1 MTSLKQLLANRD
13 NATKSTGPK
22 SPETKA
28 KVAQNRTIHG
38 LTGNFHVLEGE
49 DQGRYDALYDQL
61 VADEQPVGIAEI
73 ELVKKMAQHTW
84 LAERATRFQEACFIV
99 MPRTAEQRANVEAE
113 MAVRPELERY
123 IRYQAHHNREYARAS
138 AELLKRRKERRQIEN
153 GFESQKLAAAQ
164 EERRAADENRKV
176 ERHQTA
182 VAIDKKRLEREEI
195 MLFRQTAAVAKHFNA
210 FGAPENEKKA
220 A

>member
-1 MTSLKQLLANRD
+1 MSSSLRRLLANRA
-13 NATKSTGPK
+13 NARKSTGPK
-22 SPETKA
+22 SAETKA
-28 KVAQNRTIHG
+28 KVAQNRTVHG
-38 LTGNFHVLEGE
+38 LTGNFQVLEGE
-49 DQGRYDALYDQL
+49 DQDRYDALVDQL
-61 VADEQPVGIAEI
+61 IHDEQPVGIAEI

-138 AELLKRRKERRQIEN
+138 AELLKRRKERRQVEV
-153 GFESQKLAAAQ
+153 GFESQTRTEVQ
-164 EERRAADENRKV
+164 QTQRA
-176 ERHQTA
+176 ERHK
-182 VAIDKKRLEREEI
+182 VAIATAETKLERE
-195 MLFRQTAAVAKHFNA
+195 LFRTAQLIQAES
-210 FGAPENEKKA
+210 APVTEHIGGIA